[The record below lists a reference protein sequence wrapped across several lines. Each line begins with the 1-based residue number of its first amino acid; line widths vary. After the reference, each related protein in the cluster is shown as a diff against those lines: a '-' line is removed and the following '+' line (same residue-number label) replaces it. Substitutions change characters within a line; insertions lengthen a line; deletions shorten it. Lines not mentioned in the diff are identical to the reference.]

1 LDKIEKAWFLLPMQ
15 INNNN
20 PPRYHLTYKSK
31 NVKTGPIPVSTSA
44 NSTCP
49 DACPLKAKGCYASAG
64 GPLALHWRKV
74 SEQGCGDDWRT
85 FVSRISAL
93 PFGQLWRHNQAG
105 DLPGENNS
113 IDTDM
118 LAQLV
123 DANTGK
129 RGWTYTHKPVVGDGN
144 EATCNRAAVRSAN
157 ERGFTINLSADN
169 LSEAD
174 ELKATDCGP
183 VVVVLP
189 VGSPLAMSTPGGHKV
204 IVCPA
209 QRPKS
214 KATCQTCGL
223 CQKQRAVI
231 VGFLAHG
238 TQAKAASAI
247 AAN

>member
-1 LDKIEKAWFLLPMQ
+1 MQ
-15 INNNN
+15 TTNKQTA
-20 PPRYHLTYKSK
+20 RFHLTMKSG
-31 NVKTGPIPVSTSA
+31 NVKTGPIPVSTSS

-74 SEQGCGDDWRT
+74 SEEGRGDDWQT
-85 FVSRISAL
+85 FVARITAL
-93 PFGQLWRHNQAG
+93 PFGQLFRHNQAG
-105 DLPGENNS
+105 DLPGENNA

-123 DANTGK
+123 DASEGK
-129 RGWTYTHKPVVGDGN
+129 RGWTYTHKPVSGDGN
-144 EATCNRAAVRSAN
+144 EATCNRAAVRQAN
-157 ERGFTINLSADN
+157 ARGFTVNLSADN
-169 LSEAD
+169 LIEAD
-174 ELKATDCGP
+174 ELKNADCGP

-189 VGSPLAMSTPGGHKV
+189 VGSPLAMTTPNENKV
-204 IVCPA
+204 VGCPA
-209 QRPKS
+209 QRPGS
-214 KATCQTCGL
+214 AATCATCAL
-223 CQKQRAVI
+223 CQRQRSVI